1 MEFVTSYTK
10 PELEQ
15 LIIDSVLKCLN
26 STVIPQKE
34 VKYISRQ
41 QARIK
46 LGISMPTLDKAIDDG
61 TLKGYRIG
69 GRILLKENELSD
81 FNNRK
86 HK

>member
-1 MEFVTSYTK
+1 MSNPFEI
-10 PELEQ
+10 LEQ
-15 LIIDSVLKCLN
+15 RLSNIELLLLDMKHP
-26 STVIPQKE
+26 TKE
-34 VKYISRQ
+34 VKYTSRQ

-69 GRILLKENELSD
+69 GRILLKENELSE